1 MLTTM
6 MATTRPRGRHHSMQL
21 KTIVA
26 IIVGYE
32 VLVMFIHSSRRDRGR
47 NRLLP
52 RRDSRLGSG
61 RGGGCAIAAS
71 TSAICGSDEG
81 GSRAKDCVELGV
93 DGEFDVDRVGGCFGV
108 DEGDEDA

>member
-1 MLTTM
+1 MFTTM
-6 MATTRPRGRHHSMQL
+6 MATTRPRGRHHSMHS

-32 VLVMFIHSSRRDRGR
+32 VPVMFIHSSRRNRGR
-47 NRLLP
+47 RLLP
-52 RRDSRLGSG
+52 RRDSRLGS
-61 RGGGCAIAAS
+61 RPGGDCAIAAS
-71 TSAICGSDEG
+71 TSAVCGSDEG

-93 DGEFDVDRVGGCFGV
+93 NGGFDVDRVGGCFGV